1 MVTLGDHA
9 LCGSGGSDGIYVRVQ
24 DSLSLARGTALNVH
38 GLVQGVHLNALARL
52 CDGVERLQ
60 ATVRTAKQ
68 TAGGGVHAAD
78 VQRIADRCG
87 LLRGRCKRE

>member
-1 MVTLGDHA
+1 M
-9 LCGSGGSDGIYVRVQ
+9 
-24 DSLSLARGTALNVH
+24 
-38 GLVQGVHLNALARL
+38 HLNALARL